1 MPGAWRKRE
10 AGCEA
15 AEGAEGSGGGAL
27 RQVTS
32 PASAP
37 PHQPAAGP
45 PPRAGEPI
53 ELADP
58 ERALA
63 VAYAPADRRAALT
76 TLFTLDE
83 RFGQVVASTAEPM
96 IGLMRLAWWREALEK
111 LDRDPAPAEPLLGLI
126 AERILPHGVSGAQLA
141 AIEHGWS
148 ALIDGEPD
156 DEAIARHGRERG
168 GNLFSAAATLLGT
181 DDPRLR
187 TAGEVW
193 ALVDLSLRHSQQ
205 SVRDAARM
213 RARSLIE
220 AVPSGR
226 WPSSVRAL
234 AALYVLARRDAERG
248 ERRQGSPGR
257 LLRMLALRLFGR

>member
-1 MPGAWRKRE
+1 
-10 AGCEA
+10 
-15 AEGAEGSGGGAL
+15 
-27 RQVTS
+27 VT
-32 PASAP
+32 AP
-37 PHQPAAGP
+37 L
-45 PPRAGEPI
+45 

-63 VAYAPADRRAALT
+63 VAYAPPDRRVALSA
-76 TLFTLDE
+76 LFALDE

-126 AERILPHGVSGAQLA
+126 AERILPHGISGARLA

-156 DEAIARHGRERG
+156 DDAIARHGRERG
-168 GNLFSAAATLLGT
+168 GNLFSAAAALLGS
-181 DDPRLR
+181 DDPRLPA
-187 TAGEVW
+187 AGEVW
-193 ALVDLSLRHSQQ
+193 ALVDLSLRHTQPR
-205 SVRDAARM
+205 VRDVAQA
-213 RARSLIE
+213 RARSLIP
-220 AVPSGR
+220 AMPSGG
-226 WPSSVRAL
+226 WPSSARAL
-234 AALYVLARRDAERG
+234 AALYVLARRDARHG

>member
-1 MPGAWRKRE
+1 M
-10 AGCEA
+10 
-15 AEGAEGSGGGAL
+15 
-27 RQVTS
+27 T
-32 PASAP
+32 AP
-37 PHQPAAGP
+37 L
-45 PPRAGEPI
+45 

-63 VAYAPADRRAALT
+63 VAYAPANRRVALT
-76 TLFTLDE
+76 ALFALDE

-126 AERILPHGVSGAQLA
+126 AGHILPHGVSGARLA

-156 DEAIARHGRERG
+156 DDAIARHGRERG
-168 GNLFSAAATLLGT
+168 ANLFSAAATLLGS
-181 DDPRLR
+181 DDRRLGA
-187 TAGEVW
+187 AGEVW
-193 ALVDLSLRHSQQ
+193 ALVDLSLRHSQ
-205 SVRDAARM
+205 SRVRDTA
-213 RARSLIE
+213 RARAKSLI
-220 AVPSGR
+220 ATIPSGR
-226 WPSSVRAL
+226 WSSSARAL

>member
-1 MPGAWRKRE
+1 
-10 AGCEA
+10 
-15 AEGAEGSGGGAL
+15 
-27 RQVTS
+27 V
-32 PASAP
+32 
-37 PHQPAAGP
+37 P
-45 PPRAGEPI
+45 PPLAGEDFITAPL

-76 TLFTLDE
+76 TLFLLDE

-96 IGLMRLAWWREALEK
+96 IGMMRLAWWREALEK
-111 LDRDPAPAEPLLGLI
+111 LDRDPAPAEPLLGVI
-126 AERILPHGVSGAQLA
+126 AEHILPRGVSGARLA

-168 GNLFSAAATLLGT
+168 GNLFSAAATLLGA
-181 DDPRLR
+181 DDLLLAK
-187 TAGEVW
+187 AGEIW
-193 ALVDLSLRHSQQ
+193 ALVDLSLRHSQPR
-205 SVRDAARM
+205 VRDTARG
-213 RARSLIE
+213 RARSLI
-220 AVPSGR
+220 AAMPSGR
-226 WPSSVRAL
+226 WSSSTRPL

-257 LLRMLALRLFGR
+257 LFRMLALRLFGR